1 MYLIHYLPSK
11 AYYSIRH
18 DKKTHVVLCQ
28 NFKDALLIKKSFI
41 RHVQNTNEFPIEDK
55 ICCDHALKDNIL
67 KQDYLY
73 NIHVLKKENIEEC
86 FEQFSINNLSVC
98 YVFHLFP
105 YLRQSFLHID
115 QTKFD
120 KVDFLNERLR
130 L

>member
-41 RHVQNTNEFPIEDK
+41 RHVQNTNKFPIEDK
-55 ICCDHALKDNIL
+55 ICFDHTLKGDVIRR
-67 KQDYLY
+67 DYLY
-73 NIHVLKKENIEEC
+73 NIHVLKNEDIEEC

-120 KVDFLNERLR
+120 KIDFLNERLR

>member
-1 MYLIHYLPSK
+1 
-11 AYYSIRH
+11 
-18 DKKTHVVLCQ
+18 
-28 NFKDALLIKKSFI
+28 
-41 RHVQNTNEFPIEDK
+41 DK